1 MISSQSLFKIL
12 MADWLN
18 VQIQVMKLKLITIRE
33 ILIKNKIQSVL
44 FLSVRLSQR
53 ESGWAIFPPGGWIM
67 HGQQKHKSSSE
78 GVRGAM
84 THHVSSYTSQRCA
97 DWSCG
102 EQNDWVTTYHKTTPN
117 QFQIERVVA
126 PISVTH
132 CFNTLHYH
140 SAHSISLKK
149 IYRMGHAR
157 GSPHLSLLY
166 SDGINSTFS

>member
-1 MISSQSLFKIL
+1 
-12 MADWLN
+12 MADWWN
-18 VQIQVMKLKLITIRE
+18 VQIQAMRLKLITIRE
-33 ILIKNKIQSVL
+33 ILIRIKIQSVL
-44 FLSVRLSQR
+44 FSSAGLSQR

-67 HGQQKHKSSSE
+67 HGQQKQKSSSE

-132 CFNTLHYH
+132 SFNMLHYH
-140 SAHSISLKK
+140 SAHSISLSK
-149 IYRMGHAR
+149 IYRMDRAR
-157 GSPHLSLLY
+157 CSPHLSLLY
-166 SDGINSTFS
+166 SDGINFTFS